1 MSGESTPLLSGA
13 IPAFELFM
21 TRWEKL
27 EEEKPYLA
35 RFIDKG
41 LDSAYK
47 YCKWMDRTRVYIIA
61 MCKWIINPQIR
72 TNDCISSPQSIR
84 PSVMDMETLGTT
96 IYYRRGGKNL
106 RNGKIL

>member
-1 MSGESTPLLSGA
+1 MSGESAPLLSGA

-47 YCKWMDRTRVYIIA
+47 YYKRMDRSRVYIIA
-61 MCKWIINPQIR
+61 MCK
-72 TNDCISSPQSIR
+72 
-84 PSVMDMETLGTT
+84 
-96 IYYRRGGKNL
+96 
-106 RNGKIL
+106 